1 MGALKAFINGP
12 FYENFNS
19 NFMGNIESYR
29 KLNFFSFPI
38 RHPLTF
44 PNKEI
49 DIEKE

>member
-1 MGALKAFINGP
+1 MGALKAFVDGL
-12 FYENFNS
+12 
-19 NFMGNIESYR
+19 FMKVLISISWEYK
-29 KLNFFSFPI
+29 KLSKAQFFFSFPI